1 MALLSLR
8 EITHSYA
15 GPPVLDGATLH
26 VERGDRVCLFG
37 RNGEGKST
45 LLNIVCGRLKHESG
59 VVDLQRGATIGWLEQ
74 DVPEGQAG
82 TVSDVVA
89 QGLGEVSKRIHDY
102 REAVTLVTND
112 PSEANLGK
120 LDRTQTAMEA
130 AGGWEIQERID
141 SVITRLGLDG
151 DVAFSSLS
159 GGWRR
164 RAFLAAALVQRPDVL
179 VLDEPTN
186 HLDVE
191 AIEWLEQEL
200 TRYQGALV
208 FVTHD
213 RAFLRAIASRIVEL
227 DRGKLTEYPAD
238 FDAFKER
245 KEHDL
250 TVESDH
256 NAEFDK
262 KLAIE
267 ETWIRTGIKAR
278 RTRNEGR
285 VRALKKLRD
294 ERSQRRNRKG
304 KARMKLHVG
313 EKSGREVVVAENVH
327 FGYGDEKLI
336 NDFSTIIGRGDRI
349 GLIGP
354 NGVGKTTLLRL
365 LLGELEPQAGE
376 IELGTKLEIRY
387 FDQLRAALDPNE
399 TVAKTLAPDGDFVF
413 VGGVQKHVIGYLR
426 DFLFDDQQAR
436 QPVRL
441 LSGGERNRLLLA
453 KLFALPSNVLVLD
466 EPTND
471 LDLETL
477 ELLETLLLEF
487 PGTVLV
493 VSHDREFLDNI
504 VTDSF
509 IFEGNA
515 KITRLVGGYSEW
527 EEIRAEHRAE
537 EAARDKEASDRRKAE
552 AAKPKAAPVP
562 KLTSKEKR
570 ELGELPARLEKL
582 EAKAETMRTELADPD
597 LYRADQSRANALLN
611 KLEVV
616 EAELATTY
624 ERWESLE
631 AKA

>member
-1 MALLSLR
+1 M
-8 EITHSYA
+8 
-15 GPPVLDGATLH
+15 
-26 VERGDRVCLFG
+26 FG

-45 LLNIVCGRLKHESG
+45 LLNIICGKLKHESG
-59 VVDLQRGATIGWLEQ
+59 VVDLQRGSTLGWLEQ
-74 DVPEGQAG
+74 SVPEGQAG

-89 QGLGEVSKRIHDY
+89 QGLGVVSKRIHDY
-102 REAVTLVTND
+102 KEALSLVTED
-112 PSEANLGK
+112 PSESNLGK

-130 AGGWEIQERID
+130 AGGWEIQERIE
-141 SVITRLGLDG
+141 SVISRLGLDG
-151 DVAFSSLS
+151 DVEFASLS

-250 TVESDH
+250 SVESGH
-256 NAEFDK
+256 NSEFDK

-285 VRALKKLRD
+285 VRALKKLRE

-304 KARMKLHVG
+304 KARMTLHVG
-313 EKSGREVVVAENVH
+313 EKSGREVVVAEDVH
-327 FGYGDEKLI
+327 FGYGDEKLV
-336 NDFSTIIGRGDRI
+336 DGFSTIIGRGDRI

-365 LLGELEPQAGE
+365 LLGEIEPQSGE

-387 FDQLRAALDPNE
+387 FDQLRAALDPNQ
-399 TVAKTLAPDGDFVF
+399 TVANTLAPDGEHVF
-413 VGGVQKHVIGYLR
+413 VGGVQKHVISYLR
-426 DFLFDDQQAR
+426 DFLFDDIQAR

-453 KLFALPSNVLVLD
+453 KLFALPSNVLVMD

-477 ELLETLLLEF
+477 ELLENLLLEF

-527 EEIRAEHRAE
+527 EEIRAERRAE
-537 EAARDKEASDRRKAE
+537 EAAQSKKAADKRKAE
-552 AAKPKAAPVP
+552 SGRKKPAAAP
-562 KLTSKEKR
+562 KLSSKEKR
-570 ELGELPARLEKL
+570 ELADLPSQLEKL
-582 EAKAETMRTELADPD
+582 ERQAEAIRAELADPH
-597 LYRADQSRANALLN
+597 LYKTDQSKANSLLN
-611 KLEVV
+611 KLKGA
-616 EAELATTY
+616 EAKLATAY